1 MAQNQTNTG
10 SNAGQMEDV
19 PVYLFTGFLEAGKT
33 QFIQGTLNDPR
44 FNQGERTLMLVC
56 EEGEIEYD
64 EKQEMENIFFETIEN
79 ESDLTP
85 KVLNYLVEK
94 HQATRVLVEYNGM
107 WMLGSLFNNMP
118 ENWAVY
124 QEFLFVD
131 STSFLTYNAN
141 MRSLVV
147 DKLASCD
154 MVVFNR
160 FSKEMDQMAFHKIVR
175 GVSRRAN
182 IAYEYENGDV
192 EYDEIEDPLPFD
204 INAPVIEVGE
214 DDYALWYRDIS
225 EEQKK
230 YNGKVVELKGIAM
243 ISKNVAPGTF
253 AFGRPVM
260 TCCVEDIQFC
270 SFLAQCAPKDHPK
283 HHTWY
288 RVRFRVEIKYH
299 KLYKQ
304 KGPVL
309 TVLSMEE
316 TEAPEQEVA
325 TFF

>member
-10 SNAGQMEDV
+10 NNAGQMEEV

-44 FNQGERTLMLVC
+44 FSQGERTLMLVC
-56 EEGEIEYD
+56 EEGENEYD
-64 EKQEMENIFFETIEN
+64 ENQEMENIFFETIEN
-79 ESDLTP
+79 ESDLTS

-131 STSFLTYNAN
+131 STTFLTYNAN

-288 RVRFRVEIKYH
+288 QVRFRVEIKYH

>member
-1 MAQNQTNTG
+1 MAQNQ
-10 SNAGQMEDV
+10 SNSGVPDREDL

-33 QFIQGTLNDPR
+33 QFIQGTLEDPR
-44 FNQGERTLMLVC
+44 FSQGERTLFLLC
-56 EEGEIEYD
+56 EEGENEYD
-64 EKQEMENIFFETIEN
+64 EDLPQMENVFFETIEN

-85 KVLNYLVEK
+85 KVLQYLEDK
-94 HQATRVLVEYNGM
+94 HRATRVLVEYNGM
-107 WMLGSLFNNMP
+107 WMLSSLFNNMP
-118 ENWAVY
+118 DHWAVY
-124 QEFLFVD
+124 QEFMFVD
-131 STSFLTYNAN
+131 SSTFLSYNAN

-160 FSKEMDQMAFHKIVR
+160 FSQDMDKMQYHKIVR

-192 EYDEIEDPLPFD
+192 EYDDIEDPLPFNID
-204 INAPVIEVGE
+204 APVVEVADE
-214 DDYALWYRDIS
+214 DFALWYRDIS
-225 EEQKK
+225 EEPKK
-230 YNGKVVELKGIAM
+230 YNGKVVELSAIAM
-243 ISKNVAPGTF
+243 VSRNVAPGTF

-260 TCCVEDIQFC
+260 TCCAADIQFC
-270 SFLAQCAPKDHPK
+270 SFVAQCAPKDHPK

-288 RVRFRVEIKYH
+288 KIRFRVDFKFH
-299 KLYKQ
+299 KLYRQ

-309 TVLSMEE
+309 TVLSMQEVPALE
-316 TEAPEQEVA
+316 DEVA